1 MRFAKTTDFERLPMP
16 AKKAITIFKDIENQ
30 NYSNRDK
37 MLSIL
42 IVIRYFTNC
51 KSLRKK
57 HYINALRWIFD
68 VAND

>member
-1 MRFAKTTDFERLPMP
+1 MRFAKTKDFERLPMP
-16 AKKAITIFKDIENQ
+16 AEKVITIFKDIKNK

-42 IVIRYFTNC
+42 IVIKYFTNC

-57 HYINALRWIFD
+57 HYVNALRWIFD
-68 VAND
+68 VEND